1 MVTSYIDIDGK
12 WGVLISY
19 DFDML
24 DWDDISA
31 VLKTFGLNERKI
43 QRAIRVLSTPNSGL
57 TVSNDDICMTAIYIG
72 KSTSR
77 SQFWNSVAHE
87 LKHAADAIIDYY
99 GEPLDGESSA
109 YTIGYLMQR
118 VVEEIAIPCK

>member
-1 MVTSYIDIDGK
+1 
-12 WGVLISY
+12 
-19 DFDML
+19 
-24 DWDDISA
+24 
-31 VLKTFGLNERKI
+31 
-43 QRAIRVLSTPNSGL
+43 
-57 TVSNDDICMTAIYIG
+57 MTAIYVG

-77 SQFWNSVAHE
+77 AQFWSTVVHE
-87 LKHAADAIIDYY
+87 LKHAADAIIEYY

>member
-24 DWDDISA
+24 DWDAISA
-31 VLKTFGLNERKI
+31 VRRPFGLDDRMI
-43 QRAIRVLSTPNSGL
+43 HRALRVLSTPNSGL
-57 TVSNDDICMTAIYIG
+57 SVSNDDIRMTAIYIG
-72 KSTSR
+72 KSTSTA
-77 SQFWNSVAHE
+77 QFWNSVAHE